1 VSHLADAD
9 MERMTGLCTH
19 PPQHYPTQ
27 AAEKNG
33 FGRPGEALLIIAGTP
48 FGVSGTTN
56 LLRIAW
62 IGDAPSA
69 A

>member
-1 VSHLADAD
+1 VQSTEDIVLRA
-9 MERMTGLCTH
+9 
-19 PPQHYPTQ
+19 TQ

-62 IGDAPSA
+62 IGDAPA
-69 A
+69 TV